1 MTPEEVMARYEA
13 AASAHDLSAAIRL
26 IDPEALHCGD
36 RGTATGGSAGIDRR
50 KVGWWQYDGR
60 NGSMIPSAEAVRHRA
75 DCPAC
80 AEQGH
85 GDAA

>member
-36 RGTATGGSAGIDRR
+36 RGTATGGSAGIDWVLRGPAQSRMVAIRR
-50 KVGWWQYDGR
+50 SEWVDDPVRRGGP
-60 NGSMIPSAEAVRHRA
+60 PSRRLS
-75 DCPAC
+75 
-80 AEQGH
+80 GLR
-85 GDAA
+85 